1 MFAAGGGRID
11 RGFTGRRHGNDD
23 AVAAVP
29 GALTAFQA
37 TVAAASQALTVA
49 AAPQTLTVA
58 AAPQMPLTVAAAPQ
72 ALTVAAALQTPLT
85 VTAPLQRGVLGEGT
99 SAGGHP
105 VRAPSE
111 GTE

>member
-11 RGFTGRRHGNDD
+11 RGFTGFTGRRHGNDD

-49 AAPQTLTVA
+49 AA
-58 AAPQMPLTVAAAPQ
+58 
-72 ALTVAAALQTPLT
+72 LQTPRT
-85 VTAPLQRGVLGEGT
+85 VTAPFREGY
-99 SAGGHP
+99 S
-105 VRAPSE
+105 VRAPQRE
-111 GTE
+111 GTQ